1 MSPPTA
7 SSTVVEVEDLTRRYG
22 SLVAVDGVGF
32 TVRRGEMF
40 GLIGPDGA
48 EVYRRNGEVRTVE
61 ELMLIG
67 EYVADQ
73 AYVDT
78 PFEAFAARRRGTD
91 GPEETRP

>member
-1 MSPPTA
+1 VLPSHA
-7 SSTVVEVEDLTRRYG
+7 FAEHRRVFATPVL
-22 SLVAVDGVGF
+22 SF
-32 TVRRGEMF
+32 
-40 GLIGPDGA
+40 IGPDGA